1 MNASQNLSILVSLFA
16 GFLSFL
22 SPCILPLL
30 PSYISY
36 ITGISFERFKE
47 IESNKKLRNITA
59 IHSLLF
65 ILGFSIIFVAL
76 GVSITYLGSF
86 FGISQVILRRIGG
99 VLVILFGLHITGLL
113 NIKFLQFEKKPQLV
127 RRPLGYFSS
136 VLIGMVFAAGWT
148 PCMGPILSS
157 ILIYATTSG
166 DIKRAVVLL
175 TFYSLGLGVP
185 FFISSIL
192 INSFLLYFN
201 KAKTFLK
208 YIPVS
213 SGVFLIIVGI
223 LIFTGNFA
231 TIVGYLMR
239 P

>member
-1 MNASQNLSILVSLFA
+1 MSASQNLSIFVSLSA
-16 GFLSFL
+16 GLLSFL

-47 IESNKKLRNITA
+47 IESNKKLRNIAA
-59 IHSLLF
+59 IHSLFF

-76 GVSITYLGSF
+76 GISITYLGSF
-86 FGISQVILRRIGG
+86 FGINQVVLRRVGG
-99 VLVILFGLHITGLL
+99 ILVILFGLHITGIL
-113 NIKFLQFEKKPQLV
+113 NIKFFQFEKKAQLKT
-127 RRPLGYFSS
+127 RPIGYFGS

-175 TFYSLGLGVP
+175 IFYSLGLGIP

-192 INSFLLYFN
+192 INNFLLYFN
-201 KAKTFLK
+201 KAKTFMK
-208 YIPVS
+208 YIPVI
-213 SGVFLIIVGI
+213 SGIFLIIVGI
-223 LIFTGNFA
+223 LIFTGDFA
-231 TIVGYLMR
+231 TIVGYFVK
-239 P
+239 